1 MSTAPILSLRSY
13 GRDGTAHQHDHV
25 QLVLPLHGTL
35 ELEVDGGGA
44 YLDRYR
50 AAVVAPQTRHA
61 QCALDANRFLI
72 VDCASDAFGDAALER
87 LRQQPFLDLPP
98 PLQALLAARTPHP
111 DLAIAHAR
119 AGAAVL
125 AWLQAGTA
133 PRGWQRLQ
141 TLCRRIEAAPGQD
154 WPVRRMAQL
163 AHLSPSRLHALFRAT
178 LGRTPQDWVAARRL
192 DWVRRQLA
200 HGTRPIAALA
210 QDSGYADQSAL
221 TRALKRATVQTP
233 AAYRRRARTGVWDKP
248 AGADSGMLG
257 RHG

>member
-1 MSTAPILSLRSY
+1 MSSAPTLSLRSY
-13 GRDGTAHQHDHV
+13 GRDGAAHQHGHV

-35 ELEVDGGGA
+35 ELEVDGRGG
-44 YLDRYR
+44 YLDRFR

-61 QCALDANRFLI
+61 QSALEANRFLI
-72 VDCASDAFGDAALER
+72 VDCAHDAFGDDALER
-87 LRQQPFLDLPP
+87 LRHRPFLDLPP
-98 PLQALLAARTPHP
+98 HLQTLLAAQASHPALGRTHG
-111 DLAIAHAR
+111 R

-125 AWLQAGTA
+125 AWLQADTA

-163 AHLSPSRLHALFRAT
+163 AHLSPSRLHALFRAA

-200 HGTRPIAALA
+200 HGSRPIAALA

-221 TRALKRATVQTP
+221 TRALRRATGHTP
-233 AAYRRRARTGVWDKP
+233 AAYRRRHRPTPGQESGTSQPSP
-248 AGADSGMLG
+248 ASAC
-257 RHG
+257 